1 MAAKVYEVTSS
12 VLGEAVDF
20 GDGKMNKYVLSL
32 KDEDGNVV
40 EEAAQ
45 WLAPGK
51 EPALEGDKVE
61 CEVVNQPRGGLKV
74 KGLRKL
80 GGNSMGS
87 VDPNHTP
94 AQSNGSG
101 GYVPEDER
109 QASIQRQVALKAAA
123 EVGSALISAGKAI
136 GRSDVISIAEQFDG
150 FLRGGAAQAEPKAE
164 VPAQE
169 PTAAVSSDD
178 DIPF

>member
-87 VDPNHTP
+87 
-94 AQSNGSG
+94 AASSNGGSTQASS
-101 GYVPEDER
+101 YVPEDER

-123 EVGSALISAGKAI
+123 EVGSALISAGKAL